1 MAKSMATAE
10 SLKQE
15 MDPQDIERLR
25 TLVPLRT
32 LDDEAFARLLENAQL
47 QTLRRD
53 EVLFRQGDTEQVSYY
68 LLDGSVAML
77 SGEHVVDML
86 NARSESAR
94 FPIAHLLPR
103 KHTVRAAG
111 AVKVALLDSR
121 QVSQLLAEAHKVEYQ
136 VADVLEADSG
146 DWMGLLLQS
155 PLLQQLPAANIQRV
169 MMNVDQVEVHAGERV
184 IRQGDP
190 GDYYYML
197 VKGNASAVEISEATF
212 GG

>member
-15 MDPQDIERLR
+15 MDPQDIEQLR

-32 LDDEAFARLLENAQL
+32 LDDEAFARLLENVRL

-68 LLDGSVAML
+68 LLDGSVAMIA
-77 SGEHVVDML
+77 GEHVVDML

-103 KHTVRAAG
+103 KHTARAAG
-111 AVKVALLDSR
+111 TVKVALIDSR
-121 QVSQLLAEAHKVEYQ
+121 QVSQLLAEAHRVEYQ
-136 VADVLEADSG
+136 VADVLEATEG
-146 DWMGLLLQS
+146 TI
-155 PLLQQLPAANIQRV
+155 QLVACDDDEPCQWSSQCVTRKVWDAANDALQ
-169 MMNVDQVEVHAGERV
+169 EVFASRTIGQLANERLQLAAAGALMFH
-184 IRQGDP
+184 I
-190 GDYYYML
+190 
-197 VKGNASAVEISEATF
+197 
-212 GG
+212 